1 MSNFENVENGAL
13 IEGYDS
19 LAAVKWCTPTFLGC
33 GACIAASAVSG
44 QVTITIELK
53 TPFGNVSKSFRFNAN
68 VSFTWQPF
76 SRFKVTVS
84 VSNFNEANGSLS
96 FDLGVNPCVDVPF
109 LGWKCFNYSHHF
121 NVPLVLHGIE
131 NQIDDSQFS
140 SALALHGA
148 VLADGGGDAHAGT
161 SLLHGDIYSN
171 YLKGQSNAGAFPTLS
186 CIPTAQCTGVA
197 PICAA
202 QHASGVSAESAG
214 AFPTIPVIKCLPI
227 PTVQCIPTIT
237 SCVTGVSPICATQH
251 ASASTA
257 NVGAFP
263 TLSCIPTLTC
273 IPTTVSCIPTA
284 QCTGVA
290 PICAAQH
297 ASGVSAESAGAFPT
311 IPVIKC
317 LPIPTV
323 QCIPTITSCVTGVS
337 PICATQHASASTV
350 NVGAFPTLSCIP
362 TLTCIPT
369 TVSCIP
375 TAQCTGVSPIC
386 ATQHAG
392 GVSAES
398 AGAFPTIPVIKCL
411 PIPTVQCIP
420 TVTSCVTGV
429 SPICATQHGNVG
441 AAAVPTL
448 PVNQCVPTVSCI
460 PTLSCI
466 PTVSCTGIPFIC

>member
-186 CIPTAQCTGVA
+186 CIPT
-197 PICAA
+197 
-202 QHASGVSAESAG
+202 
-214 AFPTIPVIKCLPI
+214 
-227 PTVQCIPTIT
+227 
-237 SCVTGVSPICATQH
+237 
-251 ASASTA
+251 
-257 NVGAFP
+257 
-263 TLSCIPTLTC
+263 LTC

-284 QCTGVA
+284 QCTGVS
-290 PICAAQH
+290 PICATQH